1 MVGKWNGLHGMDP
14 WAKKEK
20 VIWEVYIKDMAHGV
34 LHNGANL
41 NRKTND
47 SFRVPFCIIITFD
60 GDGLII
66 QVSMGIPYLFY
77 EL

>member
-1 MVGKWNGLHGMDP
+1 MDP
-14 WAKKEK
+14 WTTKEK
-20 VIWEVYIKDMAHGV
+20 VVWKVQIKDVSHGV

-47 SFRVPFCIIITFD
+47 SFRISFYVIIGFD

-66 QVSMGIPYLFY
+66 QVSMGVPYLFY